1 MAENSER
8 PGGPIQPSPITMF
21 MKNTKESVEILKNNH
36 NKMADKL
43 NDTIK
48 EINEIKEFLT
58 FNNKRYRKFYHKKH
72 LKNKFK

>member
-1 MAENSER
+1 MADE
-8 PGGPIQPSPITMF
+8 QPPPQQQVPSTLQMF